1 MRLGTNDAGA
11 PSAGREALVPRFFIN
26 FRNANKII
34 EKDEIG
40 IDVPG
45 PKQARAAAVISA
57 REKLAENAKGAA
69 RTPLE
74 AVFVTDE
81 RGQKLM
87 TLHAKHWITERASC
101 EVESADTTDISSPGR
116 KRRFG
121 ANS

>member
-1 MRLGTNDAGA
+1 M
-11 PSAGREALVPRFFIN
+11 PRYFIN

-40 IDVPG
+40 LDVPG
-45 PKQARAAAVISA
+45 PKQARAAAVNSA
-57 REKLAENAKGAA
+57 REKLALSAKQPP

-87 TLHAKHWITERASC
+87 TLHAKHWITERAAC
-101 EVESADTTDISSPGR
+101 EAESADTRDISSPGR
-116 KRRFG
+116 KHRFG
-121 ANS
+121 ANG